1 MRPPLTFVP
10 AADLPYAEL
19 ASLVQRGFAGY
30 VVPMH
35 MTAAAL
41 EARNRIEHVDLFASC
56 VALLDGA
63 PVGLAMVARRG
74 RRCRLAAMG
83 VVTEARGTGAAQ
95 ALLDR
100 VIEDARSRGDREMVL
115 ECIASNERALR
126 LYRRAGFTELRR
138 LVGWRSGAVEPAAE
152 SAPLLREVDPVELGH
167 ALARSDDGSLPWQ
180 LAPASLVGVTTPMR
194 GWTIDGSALAVG
206 GVLDR
211 EVSLRALFTLP
222 DRRRRGHASR
232 LVRALAAAF
241 APRSLVIPPMVP
253 AGLGRELADHLGAV
267 YHELEQLEMSL
278 VLDA

>member
-1 MRPPLTFVP
+1 MTFVP
-10 AADLPYAEL
+10 ATDLPYPAL
-19 ASLVQRGFAGY
+19 AALFQRGFAGY

-35 MTAAAL
+35 PTPEAL
-41 EARNRIEHVDLFASC
+41 EARHRVEHVDLFASR

-63 PVGLAMVARRG
+63 PIGLATIARRG
-74 RRCRLAAMG
+74 RRSRLAAMG
-83 VVTEARGTGAAQ
+83 VVAEARGTGAAQ

-100 VIEDARSRGDREMVL
+100 VIEDARARGDREMVL

-138 LVGWRSGAVEPAAE
+138 LVGWRCAAVEPVAK
-152 SAPLLREVDPVELGH
+152 SAPRLREVDPVELGH
-167 ALARSDDGSLPWQ
+167 ALARADDGSLSWQ
-180 LAPASLVGVTTPMR
+180 LAPASLVGVTAPMR
-194 GWTIDGSALAVG
+194 GWTIDGSALVVG
-206 GVLDR
+206 SVLDR
-211 EVSLRALFTLP
+211 EISLRALFTLP

-232 LVRALAAAF
+232 LVRALAADF

-267 YHELEQLEMSL
+267 PHELEQLEMSL